1 MNILT
6 LTAVVLTAAAATAT
20 APAFAA
26 DGRLTDGQ
34 FVRAAHCRGLASG
47 DDAATLDALLKV
59 QKRGR
64 SDHIIDRAYN
74 ARTDAERLARGDAS
88 AAQATLSSDCGQF
101 MG

>member
-1 MNILT
+1 MKILT
-6 LTAVVLTAAAATAT
+6 LTAVVLTAAAAT

-64 SDHIIDRAYN
+64 SDHIIDRADN

-88 AAQATLSSDCGQF
+88 AAQATLASDCGQF
-101 MG
+101 IG